1 MRGKLLRIPVIHF
14 YLFYFFCKTHISST
28 LVRTNG
34 PKQDCK
40 LRASCTIKQCVLCCS
55 VQVARSTF
63 MLRFRLVDMKPEQQQ
78 QLMCEDHDEEKIN
91 IYCLSCQTPTCSM
104 CKVFGKHKD
113 CEVAPLSSVYVRQKV
128 KNHRGSACWS
138 DVVQCI
144 VVVAGLSK
152 WEHHSPFSH
161 LFKHQF

>member
-1 MRGKLLRIPVIHF
+1 MRIPVIHF
-14 YLFYFFCKTHISST
+14 YLFDFFCKTHISST
-28 LVRTNG
+28 LIRTNG

-128 KNHRGSACWS
+128 KNHEGVLVGPMWCSALWLLQ
-138 DVVQCI
+138 V
-144 VVVAGLSK
+144 
-152 WEHHSPFSH
+152 
-161 LFKHQF
+161 